1 MKRAAFFCMAVC
13 AWAQNGLDR
22 PSIGLM
28 LDRSGAARAVAG
40 LPGSWSAGD
49 AAATEVI
56 SVGCGSFCL
65 IKTDASLIGPGATIA
80 APAGPALFAFD
91 ATGAFVYFEKAR
103 QLARWQAGALTML
116 DGVPA
121 GDVIGLRSVN
131 GAAQFAVRFAEQIRI
146 EDATGAVI
154 EALPN
159 GLRAVVLLDSGEVW
173 ATADTIT
180 LHREDGTELS
190 FPLAGATALFAM
202 SADYM
207 EIRTS
212 AAVFAL
218 RVTAGREGLFEL
230 PEPGQ

>member
-1 MKRAAFFCMAVC
+1 MKLAGFFCMTLC
-13 AWAQNGLDR
+13 AWAQNGLDH
-22 PSIGLM
+22 PSVGLM
-28 LDRSGAARAVAG
+28 LDRAGAARAVFG

-49 AAATEVI
+49 APATEVL

-65 IKTDASLIGPGATIA
+65 IKTDASLIAPGATVA

-91 ATGAFVYFEKAR
+91 SSGAFVYFKKAR
-103 QLARWQAGALTML
+103 QFGRWQAGSLTMQN
-116 DGVPA
+116 GVPA
-121 GDVIGLRSVN
+121 GDVIALRSVN

-159 GLRAVVLLDSGEVW
+159 GLRAVALGQSYEVW

-180 LHREDGTELS
+180 LHRDDASELS
-190 FPLAGATALFAM
+190 FPLTGATALFAM
-202 SADYM
+202 SADYV
-207 EIRTS
+207 EVQTS